1 MLAAGDT
8 PSLYRYISFTH
19 VCSQLKIPEYYDT
32 DSAVCQQIQIF
43 IFRGSDS
50 FMIMSLYTT
59 RDYVPPDFCGI
70 LSLMIFYYEEITL

>member
-1 MLAAGDT
+1 MLAAGDP

-43 IFRGSDS
+43 IFRG
-50 FMIMSLYTT
+50 T
-59 RDYVPPDFCGI
+59 GI
-70 LSLMIFYYEEITL
+70 CFSYRSIPFLTLSSASRLKYGTS

>member
-1 MLAAGDT
+1 MLTAGDT

-43 IFRGSDS
+43 IFRGL
-50 FMIMSLYTT
+50 IHL
-59 RDYVPPDFCGI
+59 
-70 LSLMIFYYEEITL
+70 